1 MCDRTGDNSIKM
13 EESECR
19 LNLKKK
25 FFMVRVV
32 EHRKKLLRK
41 LVGTSTLE
49 VLKVELNRYLVNLI
63 Y

>member
-1 MCDRTGDNSIKM
+1 MNRVEHGNNSIKM
-13 EESECR
+13 KESEFR

-41 LVGTSTLE
+41 VVGTSTLE
-49 VLKVELNRYLVNLI
+49 VLKVELNRST
-63 Y
+63 